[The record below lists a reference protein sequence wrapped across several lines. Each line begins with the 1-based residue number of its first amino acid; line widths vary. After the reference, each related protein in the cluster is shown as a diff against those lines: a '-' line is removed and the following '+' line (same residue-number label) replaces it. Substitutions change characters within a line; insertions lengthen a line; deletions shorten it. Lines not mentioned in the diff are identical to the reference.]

1 MPNNTDLVTY
11 AVSDGI
17 ALITF
22 NRPEVRNAWLNE
34 TTTLYRTLL
43 CEAELDRQVR
53 VVVVTGAGS
62 TFCVGADMSL
72 LDEMSGGTATIGPT
86 NPDGTPMPLPGN
98 QRDPDYA
105 LAHAYTLAMSK
116 PVIAAINGAAAGI
129 GFITACYADIRLAA
143 AGAKLTTSVAK
154 LGLPAEHGMS
164 WLLPRLIG
172 LGPAVELLLTGRTV
186 TAEEAATMGLIHHV
200 YPADQ
205 LHDQALSYA
214 AGIVA
219 DVAPSSLKIIKAQ
232 IYADMRGSFADA
244 VRVADESMQRTVPS
258 YDFREAVTAFGERR
272 HPNFSEPVPY
282 PAK

>member
-1 MPNNTDLVTY
+1 MTNSTNLVTY
-11 AVSDGI
+11 AVTDGI
-17 ALITF
+17 ALITL

-34 TTTLYRTLL
+34 TTTLYRALL

-72 LDEMSGGTATIGPT
+72 LDEMSGGTATIGPR
-86 NPDGTPMPLPGN
+86 NPDGTPLPLPGN

-186 TAEEAATMGLIHHV
+186 TAEEAATIGLIHHV

-205 LHDQALSYA
+205 LHEQALSYA
-214 AGIVA
+214 ACIVA

-244 VRVADESMQRTVPS
+244 VRVADESMQRMVPS
-258 YDFREAVTAFGERR
+258 DDFREAVTAFGERR
-272 HPNFSEPVPY
+272 HPNFSGPVPY

>member
-1 MPNNTDLVTY
+1 MPNSTNLVTY

-34 TTTLYRTLL
+34 TTIQYRALL

-72 LDEMSGGTATIGPT
+72 LDEMSGGTATIGPR

-186 TAEEAATMGLIHHV
+186 TAEEAATIGLIHHV

-205 LHDQALSYA
+205 LHEQALSYA
-214 AGIVA
+214 ACIVA

-244 VRVADESMQRTVPS
+244 VRVADESMQRMVPAD
-258 YDFREAVTAFGERR
+258 DFREAVTAFGEHR